1 MKIYKARLR
10 PKGQITLPKEIRDLL
25 SLDLGDDLIFFVND
39 KGQVVI
45 ERIQVIPPDQAW
57 FCTERWQKMER
68 KVQKEIEEG

>member
-57 FCTERWQKMER
+57 FWTERWQKMER